1 MKCKER
7 LDKNQEDS
15 LALNVNARLEGT
27 LDLVASKAKYHQNCR
42 TSFSVMRPDKKVRA
56 AANSEILSAFE
67 MACDWMENQIEIVT
81 VSKLCDKMR
90 EFNNSDKNYNT
101 Q

>member
-27 LDLVASKAKYHQNCR
+27 LDLVASKAKYHQNCK
-42 TSFSVMRPDKKVRA
+42 TSFSVMRPGKKVGA
-56 AANSEILSAFE
+56 AANSEKLSSFDT
-67 MACDWMENQIEIVT
+67 ACDWLEN
-81 VSKLCDKMR
+81 
-90 EFNNSDKNYNT
+90 
-101 Q
+101 